1 MADNKSQLV
10 IPNYPSNS
18 SLDPHHKDD
27 KDDVR
32 VIEKVISGT
41 ATVRKKNAW
50 GRFAEI
56 FLGDDLNSVRS
67 YLIYDM
73 FIPGIK
79 EAILGGME
87 MLFFGASRGRRSSQA
102 SPRRNVDR
110 ASYMI
115 NYGSYSNSS
124 KRDRPRSQ
132 EYELEARYSTNMDDI
147 TFEDRAEAEK
157 VLDALR
163 ADIRDYNEATLSA
176 YYQYAGISSNDYT
189 AGDRGWTNLDMV
201 IRPRRI
207 RGGRYVLD
215 LPRPQQLA

>member
-27 KDDVR
+27 KDNIR
-32 VIEKVISGT
+32 VVEKVISGT
-41 ATVRKKNAW
+41 ATVRKKNVW
-50 GRFAEI
+50 GRLIES
-56 FLGDDLNSVRS
+56 FLIDDLPTVLSTM
-67 YLIYDM
+67 YYDM
-73 FIPGIK
+73 VIPGIK
-79 EAILGGME
+79 EGILGGME
-87 MLFFGASRGRRSSQA
+87 MLFFGSTRGRRTVQSTA
-102 SPRRNVDR
+102 RRNVDR

-115 NYGSYSNSS
+115 NYGSYSNGSR
-124 KRDRPRSQ
+124 KAKSQ
-132 EYELEARYSTNMDDI
+132 EADLDSRYAASMDDI
-147 TFEDRAEAEK
+147 TFDDRAEAEL

-163 ADIRDYNEATLSA
+163 EDIRKYNEATLSA

-189 AGDRGWTNLDMV
+189 ASDRGWTNLDMA

-215 LPRPQQLA
+215 LPRPQQLV

>member
-1 MADNKSQLV
+1 MADNKPQLV

-27 KDDVR
+27 KDDIR
-32 VIEKVISGT
+32 VVEKVISGT
-41 ATVRKKNAW
+41 ATVRRKNVW
-50 GRFAEI
+50 GRLVES
-56 FLGDDLNSVRS
+56 FLIDDLPTVLSTM
-67 YLIYDM
+67 YYDM
-73 FIPGIK
+73 VIPGIK
-79 EAILGGME
+79 EGILGAME
-87 MLFFGASRGRRSSQA
+87 MLFFGSTRGRRTAQSTS
-102 SPRRNVDR
+102 RRNVDR

-115 NYGSYSNSS
+115 NYGSYSNGS
-124 KRDRPRSQ
+124 RRARTQ
-132 EYELEARYSTNMDDI
+132 EADLDNRYATSMDDI